1 MLKIKYIFDIL
12 FKKILANSISNMI
25 IEAYANISHV
35 FILPG
40 DLENG
45 LCPSPSARGPWWVG
59 GGVCSRCV
67 GGAKRTAT
75 HRILLQP
82 NQTYK

>member
-1 MLKIKYIFDIL
+1 
-12 FKKILANSISNMI
+12 MI

-45 LCPSPSARGPWWVG
+45 LCPSPSARGPWWVV
-59 GGVCSRCV
+59 GGVCRRCV

-75 HRILLQP
+75 HSILLQP

>member
-12 FKKILANSISNMI
+12 LKKNLANSISNMI

-45 LCPSPSARGPWWVG
+45 SCPSTSARGHG
-59 GGVCSRCV
+59 GW
-67 GGAKRTAT
+67 
-75 HRILLQP
+75 
-82 NQTYK
+82 

>member
-45 LCPSPSARGPWWVG
+45 SCPSPVPAAMVG
-59 GGVCSRCV
+59 GMGECV
-67 GGAKRTAT
+67 RICGGGGNLSAT
-75 HRILLQP
+75 QRIILQP
-82 NQTYK
+82 NQIYK

>member
-1 MLKIKYIFDIL
+1 MKIMYIFNIL

-45 LCPSPSARGPWWVG
+45 SCPSTSARGHGGWY
-59 GGVCSRCV
+59 GGVR
-67 GGAKRTAT
+67 
-75 HRILLQP
+75 
-82 NQTYK
+82 